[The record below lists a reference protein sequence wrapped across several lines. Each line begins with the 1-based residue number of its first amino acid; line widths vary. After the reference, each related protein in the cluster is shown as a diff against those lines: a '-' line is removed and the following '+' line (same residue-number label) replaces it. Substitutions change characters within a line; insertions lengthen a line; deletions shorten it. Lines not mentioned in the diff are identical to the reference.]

1 MSGLKKEIFRD
12 NRFICFFSFD
22 IHYDC
27 SYFSGCCG
35 PDRLIEKKGSV
46 IYTLD
51 SSTGRLFLVSTPIGN
66 LDDITLRAI
75 KVLKEVDFILAEDT
89 RSAIRLLRH
98 LDISKKVTSYFSYN
112 EEKRI
117 PGILDQ
123 LRTGKKVALISEAG
137 TPLISD
143 PGHKLVVAAIQENI
157 RVIPIP
163 GPSAILAALVA
174 SGLPTNRFLFEGF
187 LPRKKGRQKVLQQ
200 LSTEKGTIILYESAV
215 RIQKTIED
223 IVKILGNRY
232 IVLARELTKKFEE
245 FIRGFAQDILKEL
258 DKRTLKGE
266 IVILIA
272 GSDFQPGMF
281 IKNGQ

>member
-1 MSGLKKEIFRD
+1 M
-12 NRFICFFSFD
+12 
-22 IHYDC
+22 
-27 SYFSGCCG
+27 
-35 PDRLIEKKGSV
+35 
-46 IYTLD
+46 
-51 SSTGRLFLVSTPIGN
+51 VSTPIGN